1 MMLKSLPEVCCLAF
15 SADGEGFFFPSVP
28 DQNEE
33 EGCGY
38 LALWILHEDS
48 CWWCLDLQVRK

>member
-1 MMLKSLPEVCCLAF
+1 V
-15 SADGEGFFFPSVP
+15 GFFFLFIT

-48 CWWCLDLQVRK
+48 CWWCLDLQVRKWRSSYQYLFSYGWGV